1 VLALRSTAGDA
12 TPARP
17 VLSGAVGGALGL
29 PAGAVAAIAA
39 WAFDGNP
46 TTGIVLA
53 AVAAMALAALT
64 TTTGAVVTGALSWA
78 CYDGFVLH
86 RLGTLEAGRADLVA
100 LGVVVVAAVAAQ
112 LVGAVVRHA
121 GRERRPRAVR
131 PSLSRP
137 EIAQGQDRGA
147 DRQCSVPAASGRRQP
162 RAVCA
167 RATLRR

>member
-1 VLALRSTAGDA
+1 VLAPRPAAGDA
-12 TPARP
+12 TPSGP

-29 PAGAVAAIAA
+29 PAGVVAAFAA

-64 TTTGAVVTGALSWA
+64 TTTGAVVAGALSWA

-86 RLGTLEAGRADLVA
+86 RFGTLEGGRADLVA
-100 LGVVVVAAVAAQ
+100 LGVVVAAAVAAQ

-121 GRERRPRAVR
+121 GRERRPRAATL
-131 PSLSRP
+131 SLSRP
-137 EIAQGQDRGA
+137 DVARGQHQGA
-147 DRQCSVPAASGRRQP
+147 DRRQCSVPAGRRGSRP
-162 RAVCA
+162 IGA
-167 RATLRR
+167 RATPRR

>member
-1 VLALRSTAGDA
+1 VLAPRSTAGDA

-17 VLSGAVGGALGL
+17 VLSGAVGGVLGL

-64 TTTGAVVTGALSWA
+64 TTTGAVVSGALSWA

-86 RLGTLEAGRADLVA
+86 RFGTLEGGRADLVA
-100 LGVVVVAAVAAQ
+100 LGVVVVAVVAAQ

-121 GRERRPRAVR
+121 GRERRPTAVG
-131 PSLSRP
+131 PSPIRTDV
-137 EIAQGQDRGA
+137 ARGQDQGA
-147 DRQCSVPAASGRRQP
+147 DRQCSVPAPSGRRPP